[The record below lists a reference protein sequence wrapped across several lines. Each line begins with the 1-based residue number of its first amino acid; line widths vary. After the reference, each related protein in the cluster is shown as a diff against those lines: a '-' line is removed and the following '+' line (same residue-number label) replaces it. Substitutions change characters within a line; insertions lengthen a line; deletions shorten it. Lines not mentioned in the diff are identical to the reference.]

1 MSSSNFI
8 SHGPNT
14 IIVEGNIGAGKST
27 FLRLLHEILA
37 TQVVYEPNAKWQN
50 IDGENLLDYFYKDS
64 MRWAYTFQSYAFV
77 TRIMAQE
84 DAYMKDPKPFQI
96 LERSVY
102 SDRYCFAKNAYE
114 LGVMSTLEWKLY
126 QDWWAWFVTNYT
138 KKPLGFV
145 YLQTPPEICFE
156 RIKKRSRSE
165 ESAVPLSYV
174 EKLHEKHESWLV
186 RKEEVLP
193 FLQDTPVLVLDCSK
207 EFETDEALAR
217 QYAHQVADFFGI
229 PSSLDLGKT
238 K

>member
-1 MSSSNFI
+1 MSSSNFL
-8 SHGPNT
+8 SHGPST

-27 FLRLLHEILA
+27 FLRLLHEILG

-64 MRWAYTFQSYAFV
+64 PRWAYTFQSYAFV

-84 DAYMKDPKPFQI
+84 DAYKKDPQPFQI

-114 LGVMSTLEWKLY
+114 LGVMTSLEWKLY

-145 YLQTPPEICFE
+145 YLQTPAEVCFE

-165 ESAVPLSYV
+165 EAAVPLSYV
-174 EKLHEKHESWLV
+174 EKLHEKHEAWLIE
-186 RKEEVLP
+186 KQDVLP
-193 FLQDTPVLVLDCSK
+193 FLKDTPVLVLDCSK
-207 EFETDEALAR
+207 EFETDEQLAR
-217 QYAHQVADFFGI
+217 EYAYKVAEFFGI
-229 PSSLDLGKT
+229 PTSLDLGKT